1 MVDHTSR
8 DGCMI
13 QLLTLFAFIVV
24 DTDGMVK
31 VLSDKTTD
39 RMLGVHI
46 VGSVNY

>member
-13 QLLTLFAFIVV
+13 QLLMLFAFIVV

-46 VGSVNY
+46 IGSVNY